1 MPDASPRLYSFDR
14 FRIDTLTREVRE
26 GDGPPLP
33 LPAKAF
39 DVLVFLVE
47 HRDRIVT
54 RDELGAAVWSGRV
67 VEENTI
73 TQAIAALRRAL
84 DTEPGD
90 HRFIVT
96 VPGRGYRFVA
106 DVAEGD
112 EVSSAVAPAVSDPA
126 AASARADRSKR
137 MPVVAITFVLLA
149 LIGVLVAWRFTTR
162 PATLAPPDAAL
173 AVLPFRTL
181 SSTQRDPLLE
191 LGLADTLITRIG
203 DSTSLRVRSLASSE
217 RALEPGRDPIDAAT
231 RLGARYVIDGTV
243 QQADGRVRVSARLL
257 DTADGDALW
266 SGTFDEAA
274 DRVFT
279 LQDRLADAMV
289 GALALNARARDGV
302 AKPCD
307 GADAGAYRAYLAGR
321 HEFERPSGKA
331 MRRALAS
338 FRRAIDLDPTCARAY
353 AGMAFAHRTLVMT
366 ADADPRVHFPLAKA
380 AIDRALT
387 LDPDL
392 AEAYASQ
399 GFVRFWYDRD
409 WTGSEESLKRAIAL
423 NPSLAEAH
431 LAYAHLLQNIG
442 RKAEAGEHARQAV
455 ELEPLS
461 PLFNLI
467 GAGMIWEAGYEEEAE
482 RAVARVQ
489 DVEPDFWLALMLGG
503 AEKAYNGDFDAGIR
517 DLETAAVNCDQ
528 CSQVLA
534 VLGMVYVRADRRADA
549 QALLARMEQRA
560 KDGYLPPSSIAAV
573 RNALGDSDGALDL
586 LEEGLRGRDVRMTFL
601 RIDNRWN
608 NLRDTPRFQAIDA
621 AMRFP

>member
-1 MPDASPRLYSFDR
+1 
-14 FRIDTLTREVRE
+14 
-26 GDGPPLP
+26 
-33 LPAKAF
+33 
-39 DVLVFLVE
+39 
-47 HRDRIVT
+47 
-54 RDELGAAVWSGRV
+54 V

-84 DTEPGD
+84 DTQPGD

-106 DVAEGD
+106 DLVEGD
-112 EVSSAVAPAVSDPA
+112 EPAPAPAAVAVAATA
-126 AASARADRSKR
+126 AAVPAPARADRSKR
-137 MPVVAITFVLLA
+137 GAIVAVACLALA
-149 LIGVLVAWRFTTR
+149 LIGVLVAFRWTAR
-162 PATLAPPDAAL
+162 PVTQAPPDAAL
-173 AVLPFRTL
+173 AVLPFRSL
-181 SSTQRDPLLE
+181 SNAQRDPLLE

-217 RALEPGRDPIDAAT
+217 RATEPGRDPIDAAT

-243 QQADGRVRVSARLL
+243 QASGDRVRVSARLL
-257 DTADGDALW
+257 DTADGNALW
-266 SGTFDEAA
+266 AGTFDESA

-279 LQDRLADAMV
+279 LQDRLADALV
-289 GALALNARARDGV
+289 GALALNARARAGA

-307 GADAGAYRAYLAGR
+307 GADAEAYRAYLAGR
-321 HEFERPSGKA
+321 HQFERPSGVA
-331 MRRALAS
+331 MRKALAS

-380 AIDRALT
+380 AIDRALA

-409 WTGSEESLKRAIAL
+409 WSGSEASLKRAIAL

-431 LAYAHLLQNIG
+431 LAYAHLLANIG
-442 RKAEAGEHARQAV
+442 RNAEAGKHARQAV

-467 GAGMIWEAGYEEEAE
+467 GAGMLWDAGFEKEAE
-482 RAVARVQ
+482 RASARVH

-503 AEKAYNGDFDAGIR
+503 AEKAYGGDFDGGIR
-517 DLETAAVNCDQ
+517 DLQAAAVACDQ

-549 QALLARMEQRA
+549 QALLARMEQTA

-573 RNALGDSDGALDL
+573 RNALGDTDGALDL
-586 LEEGLRGRDVRMTFL
+586 LEEGLRERDVRMTFL
-601 RIDNRWN
+601 RVDGRWN
-608 NLRDTPRFQAIDA
+608 NLRDTPRFRAIDA

>member
-14 FRIDTLTREVRE
+14 FRVDTRAREVRE
-26 GDGPPLP
+26 GGGAPLS

-39 DVLVFLVE
+39 DVLVFLVAQ
-47 HRDRIVT
+47 RDRIVT
-54 RDELGAAVWSGRV
+54 RDELAAAVWSGRV

-84 DTEPGD
+84 DTQPGD

-106 DVAEGD
+106 DVVEG
-112 EVSSAVAPAVSDPA
+112 EEALPATMGRGAAPAGPG
-126 AASARADRSKR
+126 RSKR
-137 MPVVAITFVLLA
+137 APVVAITCVLLA
-149 LIGVLVAWRFTTR
+149 LIGVLVAWRWTNR
-162 PATLAPPDAAL
+162 PATQAPPDAAL

-181 SSTQRDPLLE
+181 SGAQRDPLLE

-243 QQADGRVRVSARLL
+243 QQADNRVRVSARLL

-266 SGTFDEAA
+266 SGTFDERA

-289 GALALNARARDGV
+289 GALALKARARDGA

-321 HEFERPSGKA
+321 HQFERPSGEA
-331 MRRALAS
+331 MRKALAS
-338 FRRAIDLDPTCARAY
+338 FRRAIELDPTCARAY

-380 AIDRALT
+380 AIDRALA
-387 LDPDL
+387 LDPNL

-409 WTGSEESLKRAIAL
+409 WSGSEASLKRAIAL

-431 LAYAHLLQNIG
+431 LAYAHLLANIG
-442 RKAEAGEHARQAV
+442 RKAEAGEHARRVV

-461 PLFNLI
+461 PLFNLL
-467 GAGMIWEAGYEEEAE
+467 GAGMLWDAGYEEEAE
-482 RAVARVQ
+482 RAAARVQ
-489 DVEPDFWLALMLGG
+489 DVEPDFWLARMLGG
-503 AEKAYNGDFDAGIR
+503 AEKAYGGDVEGGIR
-517 DLETAAVNCDQ
+517 DLETAAEACDQ

-534 VLGMVYVRADRRADA
+534 VLGMVYARADRRADA
-549 QALLARMEQRA
+549 EALLARMEQRA
-560 KDGYLPPSSIAAV
+560 KDGYLPPTSIAAV
-573 RNALGDSDGALDL
+573 RNALGDTDGALDL
-586 LEEGLRGRDVRMTFL
+586 LEEGLRESDVRMTFL
-601 RIDNRWN
+601 RIDSRWN
-608 NLRDTPRFQAIDA
+608 NLRDLPRFRAIDA